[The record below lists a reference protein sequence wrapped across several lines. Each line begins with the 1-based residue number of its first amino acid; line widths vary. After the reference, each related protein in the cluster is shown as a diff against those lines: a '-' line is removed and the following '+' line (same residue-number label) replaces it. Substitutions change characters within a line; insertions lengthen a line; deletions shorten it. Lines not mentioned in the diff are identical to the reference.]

1 MMEEA
6 VRAGELKQ
14 VVSKNIL
21 IEGVNIKE
29 YDLKHLRENFGVVSQ
44 EPVLFNGT
52 IEYNIKY
59 SKEDATDE
67 EIAGATGMRI
77 NIIRKV
83 LYDMFGKAL
92 ITGIRVKDEK
102 KGWFVYRWR
111 AKRDQA
117 ENFIE
122 NQKKK
127 ILDRLQKRL
136 EYEESS
142 EFYHCGSTNCPRI
155 KFDYAME
162 LFFKCPNC
170 KNPLNMV
177 NNEKVKDALRYKI
190 EQILLDIS
198 SKEEISS

>member
-1 MMEEA
+1 MHSAESEDPFVKIANLIGGEEYHKVA
-6 VRAGELKQ
+6 RALL
-14 VVSKNIL
+14 N
-21 IEGVNIKE
+21 
-29 YDLKHLRENFGVVSQ
+29 
-44 EPVLFNGT
+44 T
-52 IEYNIKY
+52 
-59 SKEDATDE
+59 EDATDE

-142 EFYHCGSTNCPRI
+142 EFYHCGNANCPRI
-155 KFDYAME
+155 KVDYAME

-170 KNPLNMV
+170 KNSLNMV
-177 NNEKVKDALRYKI
+177 DNEKVKNALRYKI

-198 SKEEISS
+198 SKDEPSS